1 MSKHLQYNKAESKDV
16 GYVLNVLGSV
26 HPVDTKLKEE
36 FEQHLLTLSIKKD
49 QILFNENEVCEYI
62 YFIVKG
68 AVMGCTT
75 HNKQKITTYI
85 SVENDFVSSI
95 SGLHGSGYSEEYVV
109 AVEDTD
115 LLAIHNNELNRLFAH
130 HFELNYIFRV
140 VLEKYY
146 KDAQHRAH
154 IIRVGN
160 AKERYLY
167 FAKTNPG
174 YLDRL
179 PLELVASLLNVK
191 ASTLLSIKK
200 NFSKPKERSR
210 DLEECGRKLE
220 LYVNKHQLFRQKDIR
235 LHSLAQKIGI
245 SSHQLSVVLNS
256 YFNKS
261 FIDYINQ
268 YRVTWIKDSIRN
280 PEIMQNFTLEALAYS
295 AGFSSRSAFYNA
307 FKKVVGMSPV
317 EYSKNIGKE
326 KR

>member
-1 MSKHLQYNKAESKDV
+1 VAKYLQYTRADTEDIRH
-16 GYVLNVLGSV
+16 VLNIMGAV
-26 HPVDTKLKEE
+26 HPLDTKLVEE
-36 FEQHLLTLSIKKD
+36 FEKHLLQLKIKKD

-62 YFIVKG
+62 YFIIKG
-68 AVMGCTT
+68 ALMGCTT

-95 SGLHGSGYSEEYVV
+95 SGLHGSGYSQEYVV
-109 AVEDTD
+109 AVENTH
-115 LLAIHNNELNRLFAH
+115 LLAMHNDELNRLFLH

-146 KDAQHRAH
+146 KDAQQRAH

-191 ASTLLSIKK
+191 ASTLLSIKR
-200 NFSKPKERSR
+200 NFSGKDKHEE
-210 DLEECGRKLE
+210 LEEWGRKLE
-220 LYVNKHQLFRQKDIR
+220 LHINKHQSFRHKDIR
-235 LHSLAQKIGI
+235 LQSLAQEMGL
-245 SSHQLSVVLNS
+245 SSHKLSIVLNS
-256 YFNKS
+256 HFNKS

-268 YRVTWIKDSIRN
+268 YRVNWIKESIRN
-280 PEIMQNFTLEALAYS
+280 PDIMQNFTLEALAYS
-295 AGFSSRSAFYNA
+295 AGFSSRSAFYNS
-307 FKKVVGMSPV
+307 FKKLAGMSPV
-317 EYSKNIGKE
+317 EYSKNLGK
-326 KR
+326 

>member
-1 MSKHLQYNKAESKDV
+1 MRT
-16 GYVLNVLGSV
+16 V
-26 HPVDTKLKEE
+26 HPVDVKLTEAFDK
-36 FEQHLLTLSIKKD
+36 HLLRLKIKKG
-49 QILFNENEVCEYI
+49 QILFREDEVCEYM

-68 AVMGCTT
+68 ALMGCTT

-85 SVENDFVSSI
+85 SVEFDFVSSI
-95 SGLHGSGYSEEYVV
+95 SGLHGSDYSKEYVV
-109 AVEDTD
+109 AVEDTE
-115 LLAIHNNELNRLFAH
+115 LLAMHNNELNQLFEY

-146 KDAQHRAH
+146 KDAQQRAH

-179 PLELVASLLNVK
+179 PLELIASLLNVK
-191 ASTLLSIKK
+191 TSTLLSIRKS
-200 NFSKPKERSR
+200 FSLSK
-210 DLEECGRKLE
+210 DHAEELQEWGQKLE
-220 LYVNKHQLFRQKDIR
+220 LYVNKHQSFRNKNIR
-235 LHSLAQKIGI
+235 LQSLALDIGI
-245 SSHQLSVVLNS
+245 SSHRLSVVLNN

-268 YRVTWIKDSIRN
+268 YRINWIKDSIRN
-280 PEIMQNFTLEALAYS
+280 PQIMQNFTLEALAYS
-295 AGFSSRSAFYNA
+295 AGFSSRSAFYSA
-307 FKKVVGMSPV
+307 FKKLVGMSPV
-317 EYSKNIGKE
+317 AYLKNLSDE